1 MSKRPLQPQTPTHS
15 VIHGDEIYFQ
25 HARHGPLTGRV
36 VAVGRDGC
44 QVAHELAGEAKYL
57 PVTWDA
63 IHGHKAR
70 AQRQFVLVDQGEDGA
85 IVEDETGQ
93 RAFLRG
99 ELPAEDDPDEP
110 VDEPVRKACGH
121 PVEDRLPRLDAPRP
135 SCPPRPPMPK
145 PIPLLF
151 LKSGIANRPGLS
163 LRDTTDKAGHRTKR
177 WMRTAD
183 DAPKPKPGKTADP
196 DPRDQ
201 RGAAHGYGTHDIRVG
216 GRVKFKAGA
225 HAGRGEITAVG
236 KDGVTV
242 KDAEGREHGIHHHEL
257 THYAPSDEQ
266 RGGGQQPP
274 GKPPVSAGGEGQA
287 EPQEPKKPS
296 TVLGKQD
303 PIPAESFV
311 AADYAKSHDQAD
323 VTPESIIAGFPP
335 DTKDRIQAAQDRLK
349 GIEETIKEFKKDGR
363 YNAQR
368 EIVHSKIKADILS
381 PERVKAATP
390 AEGEKPTFMILGGRG
405 GSGKSSFNG
414 LVYDPDKFIVLDADF
429 IKEQLPEYEGWNAY
443 QVHEESS
450 DLFDEITDLAQAL
463 GLNIVHDATMK
474 TSKKAVALVN
484 RFKDAGYRTEAH
496 YMHLPRQESAKRAV
510 NRFLRGGEKGRY
522 VPVDVIL
529 SNTTNEASFDQV
541 KGLVDRWSFRDNN
554 VPKGGQPILISES
567 GDAGKPSEKTDS
579 PMRKSMNAL
588 QKRRIIPLLLR
599 RI

>member
-1 MSKRPLQPQTPTHS
+1 
-15 VIHGDEIYFQ
+15 
-25 HARHGPLTGRV
+25 
-36 VAVGRDGC
+36 
-44 QVAHELAGEAKYL
+44 
-57 PVTWDA
+57 
-63 IHGHKAR
+63 
-70 AQRQFVLVDQGEDGA
+70 
-85 IVEDETGQ
+85 
-93 RAFLRG
+93 
-99 ELPAEDDPDEP
+99 
-110 VDEPVRKACGH
+110 
-121 PVEDRLPRLDAPRP
+121 
-135 SCPPRPPMPK
+135 MPK

-151 LKSGIANRPGLS
+151 IKSDIANRPGLA
-163 LRDTTDKAGHRTKR
+163 LQNVTDKGGHQTKR
-177 WMRTAD
+177 WKRTAQEMK
-183 DAPKPKPGKTADP
+183 ARKPVKGPEAQAKQRDP
-196 DPRDQ
+196 DPEDR
-201 RGAAHGYGTHDIRVG
+201 RGSARGYGTHDIQVG
-216 GRVKFKAGA
+216 GRAKFKAGE
-225 HAGRGEITAVG
+225 HAGQGEITAVG
-236 KDGVTV
+236 KDGVTI
-242 KDAEGREHGIHHHEL
+242 KDGEGREHGIHHHEL
-257 THYAPSDEQ
+257 THYAPSEEQ

-274 GKPPVSAGGEGQA
+274 GKPPVSTGGEGQA

-323 VTPESIIAGFPP
+323 VTEDSIIAGFPI
-335 DTKDRIQAAQDRLK
+335 DTKDRIKAAQDRLEN
-349 GIEETIKEFKKDGR
+349 IEQTIDKFKKDGR

-368 EIVHSKIKADILS
+368 EIIHSKIKSDILS

-414 LVYDPDKFIVLDADF
+414 LVYDPSKFIVLDADH
-429 IKEQLPEYEGWNAY
+429 IKSLLPEYEGWNAF

-510 NRFLRGGEKGRY
+510 GRFLHGGEKGRY

-529 SNTTNEASFDQV
+529 GNTTNEESFDQV
-541 KGLVDRWSFRDNN
+541 KGLVDNWSFRDNN
-554 VPKGGQPILISES
+554 VPKGSQPILISEG
-567 GDAGKPSEKTDS
+567 GDKAGKSDAS
-579 PMRKSMNAL
+579 GNVMQKSLAEMA
-588 QKRRIIPLLLR
+588 QRRIIPLLFR